1 MQTTLPTRPA
11 STRPRAFTLVEVMVS
26 MAMVLLI
33 VYGVSQVFKMSSDT
47 VGAQQGL
54 ASIIRDHRAAQATMS
69 QDMKNCLPDS
79 PLFLISS
86 HIAYN
91 GSSGKK
97 ASYRSAQE
105 ELDDA
110 DGNPLTY
117 IINGQSYTLPV
128 AMYVDRNPRLD
139 KVAFFVRDTFHRQ
152 TSNDNAMVSTDTS
165 NEAYVWY
172 GHTKSINGVY
182 PTEQYAPDRVLG
194 RYAILMRDDAS
205 VTGQGALRVSDP
217 VPDPANPNSGNNLG
231 PIDRY
236 NTMNDQ
242 TLNARWDQANVTVDQ
257 WRVRANK
264 RYNRALPGSAL
275 DWFLPMDDDLP
286 DAGSFQYRF
295 RCNTKLARPFTS
307 AQLASSVPYFV
318 GSCTQFIVEY
328 AGDFLNQDP
337 NSGAVIPGAGGK
349 PGVSAYMDTSYNVV
363 RGVSDG
369 QLDFIVEPGST
380 QTRRIRWYGLPR
392 DVTADGIIGIN
403 DVVPLRDVLEA
414 AGFNGIGTH
423 EKVLPPQKL
432 SQCPGNDYMRY
443 NANVRYFAYVCAWHN
458 DAPMMIRV
466 TLKIDDPAQRLQDGQ
481 WYEYVLSR

>member
-1 MQTTLPTRPA
+1 MHTTLPTRPA
-11 STRPRAFTLVEVMVS
+11 PTRQRAFTLAEVMVS

-69 QDMKNCLPDS
+69 QDMRNCLPDS

-110 DGNPLTY
+110 DGDPFTY
-117 IINGQSYTLPV
+117 VINGQTQPRISP
-128 AMYVDRNPRLD
+128 AQYVDRNPRLD

-172 GHTKSINGVY
+172 GHTRNVNGVY
-182 PTEQYAPDRVLG
+182 PSEQYAPDRVLG
-194 RYAILMRDDAS
+194 RYAILMRDNAS
-205 VTGQGALRVSDP
+205 LAGQGALRINNPVPNASPSDP
-217 VPDPANPNSGNNLG
+217 PLG

-236 NTMNDQ
+236 NIMNDQ
-242 TLNARWDQANVTVDQ
+242 TLNARYDVANVTVDQ
-257 WRVRANK
+257 WRVRANAH
-264 RYNRALPGSAL
+264 YNRALPGSAL
-275 DWFLPMDDDLP
+275 DWFLPMDDDAP
-286 DAGSFQYRF
+286 GSGTFQWRF

-337 NSGAVIPGAGGK
+337 SSGAVTPGAGAK
-349 PGVSAYMDTSYNVV
+349 PGVSAYMDSSYNVV
-363 RGVSDG
+363 RGVTDG
-369 QLDFIVEPGST
+369 QLDFIVEPGSG

-414 AGFNGIGTH
+414 AGFNGIGVH
-423 EKVLPPQKL
+423 EKVLPPQRL

-443 NANVRYFAYVCAWHN
+443 NGAIRDFAYVCAWHN
-458 DAPMMIRV
+458 DAPMMIRI